1 MHADFVTIV
10 SGLPR
15 SGTSMMMRMLEAGG
29 MPVLTDQLRAADIDN
44 PRGYYE
50 FEAVKKTKDDPSWL
64 AQAPGKAVKMVYQ
77 LLYALPKDYEFRVVF
92 MQRDL
97 GEVLQSQRKMLAR
110 LGKTD
115 DDVSDATMARIF
127 QDQVRQCLDWL
138 RERPNFQYLEVPYN
152 ALVSEPARPLAEINQ
167 FLGGGLD
174 VAAMAAVVE
183 PELYRN
189 RRAV

>member
-50 FEAVKKTKDDPSWL
+50 LEAVKKTKDDPSWL

-97 GEVLQSQRKMLAR
+97 GEVLQSQRKMLVR